1 MCSFRETGFWLIL
14 KHLQFISSIVIP
26 HCRLLPTF
34 LKTLLRKMST
44 LLSRWRVKVRVKRQ
58 WLKYKALTIQLVLK
72 ISLIL
77 LSSLFHFQLRV
88 FKSNCQLINISVG
101 LFLTIRFHV
110 LCVEVVTFIY
120 MVLWFGTN
128 RLIHC
133 QPLLI
138 LFNTMTKLLPF
149 LLTLWTCSIA
159 NWK

>member
-1 MCSFRETGFWLIL
+1 MCSFQETGFWLIL
-14 KHLQFISSIVIP
+14 KHLQFISLIVIP

-34 LKTLLRKMST
+34 LKTFLRKMST

-58 WLKYKALTIQLVLK
+58 WLKYKVLTIQLVLK

-120 MVLWFGTN
+120 MVLWLGTN

-138 LFNTMTKLLPF
+138 LSSMMTKLLPL